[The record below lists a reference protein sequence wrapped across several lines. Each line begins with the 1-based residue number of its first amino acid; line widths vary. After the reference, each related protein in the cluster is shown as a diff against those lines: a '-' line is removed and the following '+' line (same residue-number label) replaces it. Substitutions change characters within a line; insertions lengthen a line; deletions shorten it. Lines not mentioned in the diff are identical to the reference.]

1 MSVDSINVYVRII
14 PNADITN
21 DTTDYRVDS
30 AYSFALDIT
39 DDLQTLSTNSAPP
52 GDLNQGLL
60 YVPDLLYGD
69 PCINAS
75 RPYIPA
81 NVTRQANLPPTN
93 DYALIALAP
102 WISRNCT
109 LGYLAAARR
118 DPARAFIFYLTNR
131 DSDDEDPP
139 PISDPAWSLQDGGS
153 WKSANKY
160 PVYAISSH
168 RGGMLMHQLSAYSG
182 NMTNVPYGH
191 ELTEIYQDSRDY
203 ARLYTEIRISS
214 GTFPGLW
221 AFLLI
226 VLGVL
231 IVVIIGVS
239 LLMRW
244 IQHRRRQVLRQRIAS
259 GEVDLEALGIKRITV
274 PQEHLNNFPLF
285 IYIADPNRPESSA
298 SSHSMGEHRKGQPQ
312 QDNRKSSEN
321 VEALRSEKDEKSHGL
336 PSVGQ
341 DHQDLG
347 GIQLHDLQHRELS
360 FAQYTCPICLDE
372 FVSHKT
378 ALRELPCGHAF
389 HPGCVDSFL
398 TDSSSLCPMCKK
410 SVLPRG
416 YCPPKITNVM
426 VRRERIIRRMR
437 ERVVVED
444 DGAHPFNPTHRRPSI
459 LRAGLGWPISP
470 QPVRI
475 ARTASTIARPGQRS
489 EEEPV
494 GAGMST
500 VSVLIS
506 SVPEENSEARR
517 AWARRRANA
526 MLGISRTVE
535 EEEQEAAARTPAWRK
550 VLAAVFPG
558 FH

>member
-1 MSVDSINVYVRII
+1 
-14 PNADITN
+14 
-21 DTTDYRVDS
+21 
-30 AYSFALDIT
+30 
-39 DDLQTLSTNSAPP
+39 
-52 GDLNQGLL
+52 
-60 YVPDLLYGD
+60 
-69 PCINAS
+69 
-75 RPYIPA
+75 
-81 NVTRQANLPPTN
+81 
-93 DYALIALAP
+93 
-102 WISRNCT
+102 
-109 LGYLAAARR
+109 
-118 DPARAFIFYLTNR
+118 
-131 DSDDEDPP
+131 
-139 PISDPAWSLQDGGS
+139 
-153 WKSANKY
+153 
-160 PVYAISSH
+160 
-168 RGGMLMHQLSAYSG
+168 
-182 NMTNVPYGH
+182 
-191 ELTEIYQDSRDY
+191 
-203 ARLYTEIRISS
+203 
-214 GTFPGLW
+214 
-221 AFLLI
+221 
-226 VLGVL
+226 
-231 IVVIIGVS
+231 
-239 LLMRW
+239 MRW

-285 IYIADPNRPESSA
+285 IYIADPNWPESSA

-321 VEALRSEKDEKSHGL
+321 VEALRSEKDERSHGL

-459 LRAGLGWPISP
+459 LRAGLGWPTSP

-500 VSVLIS
+500 VSVPIS

-535 EEEQEAAARTPAWRK
+535 EEEQEAAARTPACKLFFLPVLVNEMVASNDLHRAKGARGSVSRVPLNHCYIGEKAMHIVHSQAFKHVSYAIRVVWMGLWGHGIMGAWRHGGISRRR
-550 VLAAVFPG
+550 VQSWCARGFLARRWQAYWGTALVFHALFPARRWVFG
-558 FH
+558 